1 MGISILFRIL
11 WRNRFTTA
19 INILGLATGLAA
31 CLLIYLFIDNELS
44 YDRCHSKSER
54 IYRVSSE
61 MKLSNQ
67 TDKFGYSS
75 FNFGPYIKKEYPQI
89 EEAVRVMPLRK
100 QTTWVDQQPFQFED
114 NLMADPGFFQVFD
127 YEFLEGNPKSCLT
140 EPGSAVITDKV
151 SRQLF
156 GNQASALGKVLQ
168 FSRRP
173 YKITGVVRDRVN
185 QSHLHF
191 NTLLSLNSIPPQL
204 EQTLSFDWFYMM
216 QTTYLLFRTVED
228 GQNFT
233 PRLREFESKFIAPWL
248 KQNNLQASL
257 KYHLEPLRSIHLES
271 EFMADYADQSNTRYL
286 RIFGWVAVFVLVIAC
301 INYLNMATATASKR
315 AKEIGIRKTSGARA
329 GSLFWQFLSES
340 GITVSL
346 SVLLGLGMAKLL
358 LPLFNQLAAKQLEIP
373 LNWHMLGVLV
383 LFWLVTGLAAG
394 AYPAFYLSS
403 LRPLQVLKSQK
414 AKVGSGHWLRKGLV
428 VFQFFISAGFIVCTL
443 VVVSQLHFMKN
454 ADLGFQ
460 KEQILVM
467 KVPTSDSSFVNQF
480 DVVKAELQ
488 QNPDI
493 LKVAGTSS
501 IPGQGSGIILHF
513 VRNAEGQVQEKSF
526 PIMTVS
532 HDFLDLMGIKLVKGR
547 NFSRD
552 YPTDDTAAFI
562 ANEALVRS
570 IGWPDPFANHIENGL
585 GYSGNLVGVVKDFH
599 FSGLQSPIEPV
610 IMMLD
615 RKLGGYLL
623 IKIRPGKEASTLAFA
638 ESVWKKFS
646 RRYPVESFFLDDN
659 FNKQYQTEE
668 KMGTLFYWFSGLSIL
683 ISCLGLF
690 ALVTFSLEQRVKE
703 IGIRK
708 VLGANLQ
715 QIMLVV
721 SSDFLKLI
729 GMAMV
734 LAFPVA
740 AWSMHHWLEDFAHR
754 VELNFWIFAG
764 ALVLVLLI
772 SVITLL
778 LKILPA
784 AQANPTQALRTE

>member
-1 MGISILFRIL
+1 MGVSILFRIL

-19 INILGLATGLAA
+19 INMLGLASGLAA
-31 CLLIYLFIDNELS
+31 CLLIYLFIENEIS
-44 YDRCHSKSER
+44 YDRCHSKSDR

-61 MKLSNQ
+61 MRLSNQ

-75 FNFGPYIKKEYPQI
+75 YNFGPYIKKEYPQI
-89 EEAVRVMPLRK
+89 EEAVRVMPVRK
-100 QTTWVDQQPFQFED
+100 QTMWVENEPFQFED
-114 NLMADPGFFQVFD
+114 NFMADEGFFKVFD
-127 YEFLEGNPKSCLT
+127 YQFLEGNPQNCLS
-140 EPGSAVITDKV
+140 EPGSVVITDAV
-151 SRQLF
+151 AQRLF
-156 GNQASALGKVLQ
+156 GKQASALGKVIQ
-168 FSRRP
+168 YAKRP
-173 YKITGVVRDRVN
+173 YKVTGVVKDRVN
-185 QSHLHF
+185 QTHLHF

-204 EQTLSFDWFYMM
+204 VETLSFDWFYLM

-228 GQNFT
+228 GQQFT
-233 PRLREFESKFIAPWL
+233 PRLRAFEAKFIAPWL

-257 KYHLEPLRSIHLES
+257 KYHLEPLADIHLHS
-271 EFMADYADQSNTRYL
+271 EFVADYADQGNSRYL

-340 GITVSL
+340 GITVSM
-346 SVLLGLGMAKLL
+346 SVLLAIALAWLL
-358 LPLFNQLAAKQLEIP
+358 LPLFNQLAGKQLAFP
-373 LNWHMLGVLV
+373 WNLQMLGVL
-383 LFWLVTGLAAG
+383 LVFLVITGLAAG
-394 AYPAFYLSS
+394 AYPAFYLAS
-403 LRPLQVLKSQK
+403 LQPLQVLKSQK
-414 AKVGSGHWLRKGLV
+414 ANVGSGQWLRKALV

-443 VVVSQLHFMKN
+443 VVLAQLKFMKD

-467 KVPTSDSSFVNQF
+467 KVPTADTSFVNQF
-480 DVVKAELQ
+480 EVLKAELK

-513 VRNAEGQVQEKSF
+513 LRNAEGQVQEKSF

-532 HDFLDLMGIKLVKGR
+532 HDFLDLMGMKLAKGR

-552 YPTDDTAAFI
+552 YTTDDTAAFVV
-562 ANEALVRS
+562 NEALVRS
-570 IGWPDPFANHIENGL
+570 IGWPDPFSPHVENGL
-585 GYSGNLVGVVKDFH
+585 GYSGNIVGVVKDFH

-615 RKLGGYLL
+615 RKLSGYMLL
-623 IKIRPGKEASTLAFA
+623 KIRPGKEAQTLAFA
-638 ESVWKKFS
+638 ENVWKKFS
-646 RRYPVESFFLDDN
+646 RKYPVESFFLDDH
-659 FNKQYQTEE
+659 FNKQYRTEE
-668 KMGTLFYWFSGLSIL
+668 KMGTLFSWFSGLSIL

-715 QIMLVV
+715 QIMVV
-721 SSDFLKLI
+721 VGSDFVKLI
-729 GMAMV
+729 AIAMV

-740 AWSMHHWLEDFAHR
+740 AWSMHRWLEDFAHR
-754 VELNFWIFAG
+754 INLNFWMFAG

-772 SVITLL
+772 SVFTLL
-778 LKILPA
+778 LKIIPA
-784 AQANPTQALRTE
+784 AQANPTEALRTE